1 MDEMKATR
9 VSLEVEYTIEDG
21 WYVGNLKAIPAVVT
35 QGESLEELQINL
47 VDATLGMLAV
57 ATGMGNEP
65 LRGQVE
71 SRGEPKPDTPAPAS
85 RAASRAANP

>member
-1 MDEMKATR
+1 MNEMKATR

-35 QGESLEELQINL
+35 QGETLAEFQNNI

-65 LRGQVE
+65 LRGQE
-71 SRGEPKPDTPAPAS
+71 SRGEQKPAPPAPAP
-85 RAASRAANP
+85 RTASP

>member
-9 VSLEVEYTIEDG
+9 VSLEVEYAIEDG

-35 QGESLEELQINL
+35 QGETLEEFQANI

-57 ATGMGNEP
+57 ATGMGDAP

-71 SRGEPKPDTPAPAS
+71 SRGEAKPETPPPVSRTAS
-85 RAASRAANP
+85 P

>member
-35 QGESLEELQINL
+35 QGETLEEFQSNI

-57 ATGMGNEP
+57 AAGMGNEP
-65 LRGQVE
+65 LQGRVK
-71 SRGEPKPDTPAPAS
+71 SSGEPKPGAPIPVNRTAS
-85 RAASRAANP
+85 P